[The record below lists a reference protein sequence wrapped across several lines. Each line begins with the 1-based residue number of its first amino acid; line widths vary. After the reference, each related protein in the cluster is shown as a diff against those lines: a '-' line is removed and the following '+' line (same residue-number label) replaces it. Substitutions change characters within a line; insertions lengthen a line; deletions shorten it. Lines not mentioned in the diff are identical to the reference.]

1 MKVLDNWLS
10 PLLALH
16 STGRE
21 EEGQGSISRVSR
33 AAQAKVNDNWEGPLL
48 ALQVDVEGGGEVAGL
63 AAHLE
68 VGTTC
73 VVLC

>member
-33 AAQAKVNDNWEGPLL
+33 AAQAKVNDNW
-48 ALQVDVEGGGEVAGL
+48 
-63 AAHLE
+63 
-68 VGTTC
+68 
-73 VVLC
+73 VVLSWLCRFM